1 VGAHERPVTDR
12 EGGMED
18 ERGAMDVTTVVV
30 IDHQPLFRAGVRH
43 ALERDAGA
51 GACAVVSEVGDGAT
65 GVQRATAYEP
75 SVVVLTVEP
84 GGLAGLETIRALK
97 RAVPGVAVV
106 VLTGRTD
113 AETLF
118 YAIRYGAIRYGAAA
132 YLTKD
137 VDPATLADAVRQVAR
152 GRYLI
157 NDSLLSAPTAASRVL
172 DSFRDLGVGADRAIE
187 QLYMP
192 ISAREVEVLECIA
205 KGNSNKEIA
214 RALGISD
221 QTVKNHIG
229 AILRKLAVNDRT
241 QAVVHALRHGW
252 IDA

>member
-1 VGAHERPVTDR
+1 MGAHERPVMDR
-12 EGGMED
+12 EGGMGD
-18 ERGAMDVTTVVV
+18 EGGAMDVTTVVV

-65 GVQRATAYEP
+65 GVQRAMAYEP

-106 VLTGRTD
+106 VLTGRAD

-118 YAIRYGAIRYGAAA
+118 YAIRSGAAA

-157 NDSLLSAPTAASRVL
+157 NDSLLSAPAAASRVL
-172 DSFRDLGVGADRAIE
+172 DSFRDLGAGADRAIE

-205 KGNSNKEIA
+205 GGQRNKEIA
-214 RALGISD
+214 RSLGISN